1 MHTPFTTQ
9 QSSAST
15 AIIRSLVK
23 GAIAFA
29 CLQATVIYLQMIGLA
44 PSNHDTFVVTGT
56 FGNPAPVGGFLAIC
70 ASLALHQSL
79 YAAKRWPWIVITS
92 SLLIACVL
100 TDSRAALL
108 GFIVGATM
116 LLLIRYPI
124 SNKWLRHA
132 VYIGLPILGL
142 LLVVGMY
149 MYRPLSANGRFLI
162 WKVCIKHI
170 IAAKPLFGHGVGGF
184 HREYMPAQAE
194 YFASGCATET
204 ETLLAADNTFPF
216 NEFIRIACEFG
227 IIGVL
232 LVIIIL
238 SAIIYSGIEV
248 FPSLR
253 GAAITAL
260 VCGIVFACF
269 SYPLDVPVLRFL
281 YAILILC
288 ALPPLKL
295 NECRR
300 RMLYFCIGIAAAVLI
315 GGRTSSYIHFHRMD
329 RALTKLLVSDDRAN
343 KAYIKESIA
352 NFADN
357 ERILSK
363 YAYILYEKGQ
373 YKEAIP
379 ILEQSISLFPTAE
392 KILDLGD
399 AYKEVKIYGKAI
411 ECYRTASY
419 MLPAYVTPPYKLF
432 CLYNQLGI
440 NDKAVEYARQID
452 SMKAKVE
459 NRRVMNIKKEAKG
472 FLQLQQ

>member
-1 MHTPFTTQ
+1 MIAILVN
-9 QSSAST
+9 SAS
-15 AIIRSLVK
+15 I
-23 GAIAFA
+23 
-29 CLQATVIYLQMIGLA
+29 
-44 PSNHDTFVVTGT
+44 
-56 FGNPAPVGGFLAIC
+56 GGFLAIC

-194 YFASGCATET
+194 YFASGCATE
-204 ETLLAADNTFPF
+204 EEMLLAADNTFAF
-216 NEFIRIACEFG
+216 NEFIRIACEY
-227 IIGVL
+227 GVIVSLSIVLAL
-232 LVIIIL
+232 L
-238 SAIIYSGIEV
+238 AIIYSARKE
-248 FPSLR
+248 FSTLR

-260 VCGIVFACF
+260 VCGVVFACF
-269 SYPLDVPVLRFL
+269 SYPLDVPVLRLL

-295 NECRR
+295 SKRRR
-300 RMLYFCIGIAAAVLI
+300 RMLYSCIGIATVVFI

-343 KAYIKESIA
+343 KAYIKESMA

-392 KILDLGD
+392 KVLDLGD
-399 AYKEVKIYGKAI
+399 AYKEVRIYGKAI

-419 MLPAYVTPPYKLF
+419 MLPAYVTPPYKLYV
-432 CLYNQLGI
+432 LYRDGGWDRETLQ
-440 NDKAVEYARQID
+440 YARHID
-452 SMKAKVE
+452 MMTVKVE
-459 NRRVMNIKKEAKG
+459 SRRTEEIKKEISK
-472 FLQLQQ
+472 FLQEKGNSYR

>member
-1 MHTPFTTQ
+1 MIAILVN
-9 QSSAST
+9 SAS
-15 AIIRSLVK
+15 I
-23 GAIAFA
+23 
-29 CLQATVIYLQMIGLA
+29 
-44 PSNHDTFVVTGT
+44 
-56 FGNPAPVGGFLAIC
+56 GGFLAIC

-79 YAAKRWPWIVITS
+79 YTAKRWPWVVITS

-108 GFIVGATM
+108 GFIVAATM
-116 LLLIRYPI
+116 LLLIRYRI
-124 SNKWLRHA
+124 FNKRLRYA
-132 VYIGLPILGL
+132 IYIGLPIAGIL
-142 LLVVGMY
+142 LIAGMY
-149 MYRPLSANGRFLI
+149 MYRPLSANGRLLI

-216 NEFIRIACEFG
+216 NEFVRIACEFG

-238 SAIIYSGIEV
+238 SAIIYSGIEE
-248 FPSLR
+248 FPTLR

-269 SYPLDVPVLRFL
+269 SYPLDVPVLRLL
-281 YAILILC
+281 YAILILR
-288 ALPPLKL
+288 AMPSLKL
-295 NECRR
+295 SEDRR
-300 RMLYFCIGIAAAVLI
+300 RILCFCIGIVAIVFI
-315 GGRTSSYIHFHRMD
+315 GGRTSSYIHFYRMD
-329 RALTKLLVSDDRAN
+329 RALTKLLVSDDREN
-343 KAYIKESIA
+343 KVYVKETIV

-379 ILEQSISLFPTAE
+379 ILEHSISLFPTAE

-399 AYKEVKIYGKAI
+399 AYKEVKVYGKAI

-432 CLYNQLGI
+432 CLYNELGI
-440 NDKAVEYARQID
+440 NDKAVEYAKRID

-459 NRRVMNIKKEAKG
+459 NRWAMNIKKEAKG